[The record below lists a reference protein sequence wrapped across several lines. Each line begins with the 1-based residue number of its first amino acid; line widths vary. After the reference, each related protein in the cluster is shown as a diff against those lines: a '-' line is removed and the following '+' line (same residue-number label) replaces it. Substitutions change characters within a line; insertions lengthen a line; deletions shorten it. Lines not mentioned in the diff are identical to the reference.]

1 MKRRPWFLVVVLV
14 LGYAFFYV
22 PIASMIFFSFNKSRL
37 ATVWGGFSTA
47 WYGKLISN
55 QQVLDAAWLSLRI
68 AFLSATIATI
78 LGTMAGMALARF
90 AHFRGRVLFSGLSRR
105 P

>member
-22 PIASMIFFSFNKSRL
+22 PIASMIFYSFNRSRL
-37 ATVWGGFSTA
+37 ATVWGGFSTE
-47 WYGKLISN
+47 WYGKLVQN

-68 AFLSATIATI
+68 AFLSATIATKPN
-78 LGTMAGMALARF
+78 
-90 AHFRGRVLFSGLSRR
+90 RVRR
-105 P
+105 SP